1 MKQSGKSANILLVD
15 DEPVIRETLCS
26 ILKEDGYDVTTADS
40 GFAAVAHAQNQDFDV
55 AIIDLKLPD
64 IDGTAVLHRIREF
77 NHSICAIIITAYPTT
92 ESAIKAIQ
100 EEAYEYITKPFDI
113 GHVKLVIK
121 RGLEERYLAHENKRL
136 LKNLKSEK
144 SKLETM
150 LQIGHAMSSILN
162 LDELSNFIVEK
173 ITDVLRVKIC
183 SLMLIDEEEE
193 TLSIKAAVGLD
204 DAVKRKTK
212 IKLGQAI
219 SGVVAQTGE
228 PVLVTDIENDAV
240 FGRTNLPQYETK
252 SLLCIP
258 LKVKDRILGVLN
270 LTDKTV
276 VGQENI
282 FIEEDLRF
290 LTVIC
295 NYASIAIENAQL
307 YGEVKNLAITDGLT
321 SLFNHRYFQTQL
333 QTEVTRV
340 QRYPHPL
347 SLIML
352 DIDGFKTFND
362 TYGHPMG
369 DLVLSRIA
377 GEIKKTVRRVDIP
390 CRYGGEEFSII
401 LPETKLDE
409 AVYVA
414 DKIRS
419 SVEALR
425 FETGKG
431 PKKIQMTVSGGVADF
446 KAGMTKEEL
455 VSNADVSLY
464 KAKTGGKNQICVHPV
479 RDEKEKRG

>member
-1 MKQSGKSANILLVD
+1 MKISKKRAKILLVD

-26 ILKEDGYDVTTADS
+26 ILKEDGYDMFTADCGS
-40 GFAAVAHAQNQDFDV
+40 AAIAYAQENDFDV

-64 IDGTAVLHRIREF
+64 IDGTTVLHRIREL
-77 NHSICAIIITAYPTT
+77 NESICAILITAYPTT
-92 ESAIKAIQ
+92 DSAIRAIQ

-121 RGLEERYLAHENKRL
+121 RGLEEKHLSHENKRL

-144 SKLETM
+144 RKLETM
-150 LQIGHAMSSILN
+150 LQIGRGMSSILN
-162 LDELSNFIVEK
+162 LEELSNFIVQK
-173 ITDVLRVKIC
+173 IIDVLRVKIC
-183 SLMLIDEEEE
+183 SLMLIDDDEE

-204 DAVKRKTK
+204 DTVIRTTK

-219 SGVVAQTGE
+219 SGFVAQTGE
-228 PVLVTDIENDAV
+228 AVLVSDIENDDM

-258 LKVKDRILGVLN
+258 LKVKERILGVIN
-270 LTDKTV
+270 LTDKAI

-295 NYASIAIENAQL
+295 NYAAIAIENAQL

-321 SLFNHRYFQTQL
+321 SLFNHRYFQTHL

-352 DIDGFKTFND
+352 DIDAFKLFND

-369 DLVLSRIA
+369 DLVLSQIA

-414 DKIRS
+414 EKIRS
-419 SVEALR
+419 CVEALR
-425 FETGKG
+425 FVTGTG
-431 PKKIQMTVSGGVADF
+431 PKKKKMTVSGGVAHF
-446 KAGMTKEEL
+446 QKGMSKEDL
-455 VSNADVSLY
+455 VRNADVSLY
-464 KAKTGGKNQICVHPV
+464 KAKTSGKNQICVH
-479 RDEKEKRG
+479 D

>member
-1 MKQSGKSANILLVD
+1 MKTLKKSARILLVD

-26 ILKEDGYDVTTADS
+26 ILKEDGYEVFTADCGS
-40 GFAAVAHAQNQDFDV
+40 VAVAHAQENDFDA

-77 NHSICAIIITAYPTT
+77 NPSICAILITAYPTT

-121 RGLEERYLAHENKRL
+121 RGLEEKYLAHENKRL

-144 SKLETM
+144 SKLEIM

-162 LDELSNFIVEK
+162 LEELSDFIVNK
-173 ITDVLRVKIC
+173 ITDVLKVKIC
-183 SLMLIDEEEE
+183 SLMLIDEEDE
-193 TLSIKAAVGLD
+193 TLSIKAAIGLD
-204 DAVKRKTK
+204 DAIIRKTK

-219 SGVVAQTGE
+219 SGSVAQTGE
-228 PVLVTDIENDAV
+228 PVLVSDIESDDM

-258 LKVKDRILGVLN
+258 LKVKDRILGVIN
-270 LTDKTV
+270 LTDKTMP
-276 VGQENI
+276 GEENI

-290 LTVIC
+290 LTIVC
-295 NYASIAIENAQL
+295 NYAAIAIENAQL

-321 SLFNHRYFQTQL
+321 SLFNHRYFQTHL
-333 QTEVTRV
+333 QTEVMRV
-340 QRYPHPL
+340 HRYPHPL

-352 DIDGFKTFND
+352 DIDAFKSFND

-369 DLVLSRIA
+369 DLVLSQIA
-377 GEIKKTVRRVDIP
+377 KEIKKTVRRVDIA
-390 CRYGGEEFSII
+390 CRYGGEEFAII

-409 AVYVA
+409 AVHVA
-414 DKIRS
+414 EKIRS

-431 PKKIQMTVSGGVADF
+431 QKKKKMTVSGGVAHLQ
-446 KAGMTKEEL
+446 KGMSKEDL
-455 VSNADVSLY
+455 VRNADVSLY
-464 KAKTGGKNQICVHPV
+464 KAKSGGKNQICVH
-479 RDEKEKRG
+479 D

>member
-1 MKQSGKSANILLVD
+1 MKPSEKSAKILLVD

-26 ILKEDGYDVTTADS
+26 ILKEDGYDVLTADCGS
-40 GFAAVAHAQNQDFDV
+40 TAIAHAQENDFDT

-64 IDGTAVLHRIREF
+64 IDGIAVLHRIREF
-77 NHSICAIIITAYPTT
+77 NPYICAILITAYPTT
-92 ESAIKAIQ
+92 ASAIKAIQ

-162 LDELSNFIVEK
+162 LEELSDFIVVK
-173 ITDVLRVKIC
+173 ITDVLKVKIC
-183 SLMLIDEEEE
+183 SLMLIDEDEE

-204 DAVKRKTK
+204 DAVIRKTK
-212 IKLGQAI
+212 IKMGQAI
-219 SGVVAQTGE
+219 SGLVAQTGE
-228 PVLVTDIENDAV
+228 PVLVSDIEKDDI

-258 LKVKDRILGVLN
+258 LRVKDRILGVVN

-276 VGQENI
+276 TGHEKI

-290 LTVIC
+290 LTIIC
-295 NYASIAIENAQL
+295 NYAAIAIENAQL

-321 SLFNHRYFQTQL
+321 SLFNHRYFQTHL
-333 QTEVTRV
+333 DTEVTRV

-352 DIDGFKTFND
+352 DIDAFKSFND

-369 DLVLSRIA
+369 DLVLSQIA
-377 GEIKKTVRRVDIP
+377 REIKKTVRRVDIP

-419 SVEALR
+419 NVEALS
-425 FETGKG
+425 FETGKVS
-431 PKKIQMTVSGGVADF
+431 KKIKMTVSGGVAHF
-446 KAGMTKEEL
+446 QSGMNKGDL
-455 VSNADVSLY
+455 VRNADNSLY
-464 KAKTGGKNQICVHPV
+464 KAKTGGKNQICVH
-479 RDEKEKRG
+479 D